1 MERVPSNPH
10 TSTKVWDLAN
20 AKCRTCDSSA
30 DAGAYCN
37 SCAAAIMAKALN
49 PFFGGKRKKLDR
61 PDVVGS
67 PTSLLL
73 NSVCSIS

>member
-1 MERVPSNPH
+1 
-10 TSTKVWDLAN
+10 
-20 AKCRTCDSSA
+20 
-30 DAGAYCN
+30 
-37 SCAAAIMAKALN
+37 MAKALN

-73 NSVCSIS
+73 NSVCCIS